1 MNFLDSITLWRSN
14 SSNYRLSPRFL
25 KPLHYLHLPKTG
37 SLYVCMDNNKTGST
51 NDHQGSIDIWWQKPQ
66 KSVGHRGCLYGSS
79 LKQESQWESSR
90 YRREG
95 PTRRRWKRIERMS
108 DDGSNLE
115 VFPGQWGAWH
125 GGEKARWLCDRQREC
140 QAWRSVGS
148 FGGKRKRGSTR
159 GRQRERKSEVA
170 QSWLQCRV
178 FKWSVGPTPITT
190 SSTPEHPR
198 YPCLMPQGL
207 TPMYR
212 TNSERGFVCVCLRT
226 DAGILSSHVESRN
239 GNMQLGRQASL
250 RRLENSK
257 DLPRDRPA
265 NVAGH
270 RKTPSPVLS

>member
-51 NDHQGSIDIWWQKPQ
+51 NDHQGSIDIWCQKPQ

-140 QAWRSVGS
+140 QAWRSV
-148 FGGKRKRGSTR
+148 RKLWWKEK
-159 GRQRERKSEVA
+159 ERKYEGETEREKEWGGAV
-170 QSWLQCRV
+170 V
-178 FKWSVGPTPITT
+178 ITVPCIQMVSRT
-190 SSTPEHPR
+190 HTNHNEQHPR
-198 YPCLMPQGL
+198 ASPIPLSNATG
-207 TPMYR
+207 
-212 TNSERGFVCVCLRT
+212 TNADVQ
-226 DAGILSSHVESRN
+226 D
-239 GNMQLGRQASL
+239 
-250 RRLENSK
+250 K
-257 DLPRDRPA
+257 
-265 NVAGH
+265 
-270 RKTPSPVLS
+270 